1 MSEKVLMKGNE
12 AIAEAAI
19 RCGCR
24 HYFGYPI
31 TPQTEIAAY
40 MAKRMPKIGGTFLQA
55 ESEIAAINMVYGC
68 ASTGKRAMTSSSSPG
83 ISLKAEGIS
92 YLAGADLP
100 ALIVNVQRGG
110 PGLGGIQPSQ
120 SDYFFM
126 TRGPGH
132 GDFHI
137 IVLAPATVQEMADMT
152 RLAFELGEK
161 YRMPAMLLA
170 DGTMGQM
177 MEPVE
182 LPPEVPYEEW
192 KAKNEELKSGWAT
205 TGTELKREHHIVNS
219 LYLKPEELEKTNCE
233 RFERYAQLEKE
244 ECRWEEYMMDDAEI
258 CVVSC
263 GITARVSKNA
273 IVECRKRGIKVGMI
287 RPITLFPFPKAPL
300 SKAAAKVK
308 SFLTVEL
315 NMGQMSEDV
324 KLAINC
330 SKPVNMCNR
339 VGGMIP
345 STDEVIAAIE
355 KEAK

>member
-68 ASTGKRAMTSSSSPG
+68 ASTGRRAMTSSSSPG

-92 YLAGADLP
+92 YLAGSDLP
-100 ALIVNVQRGG
+100 ALIVNIQRGG

-137 IVLAPATVQEMADMT
+137 IVLAPATVQEMADLT

-177 MEPVE
+177 MEPVV
-182 LPPEVPYEEW
+182 LPETEIDPATVQAGKP
-192 KAKNEELKSGWAT
+192 WAT
-205 TGTELKREHHIVNS
+205 TGTEMKRKHNIINS
-219 LYLKPEELEKTNCE
+219 LYLKPDELERTNFE
-233 RFERYAQLEKE
+233 RFERYERLVKE
-244 ECRWEEYMMDDAEI
+244 EPRWEEYMMEDAEI
-258 CVVSC
+258 CVVST
-263 GITARVSKNA
+263 GITSRISKNA

-287 RPITLFPFPKAPL
+287 RPITLFPFPTEPL
-300 SKAAAKVK
+300 AKAAEKVK

-324 KLAINC
+324 ALATKC
-330 SKPVNMCNR
+330 SKPVSKCNR

-345 STDEVIAAIE
+345 STDEVIEAI
-355 KEAK
+355 AKLNG

>member
-1 MSEKVLMKGNE
+1 MSEKALMKGNE

-68 ASTGKRAMTSSSSPG
+68 ASTGRRAMTSSSSPG

-137 IVLAPATVQEMADMT
+137 IVLAPATVQEMADLT

-177 MEPVE
+177 MEPVV
-182 LPPEVPYEEW
+182 LPDEQTDPADVMKGKP
-192 KAKNEELKSGWAT
+192 WAT
-205 TGTELKREHHIVNS
+205 TGTEMKRAHNIVNS
-219 LYLKPEELEKTNCE
+219 LYLKPDELEKTNIS
-233 RFERYAQLEKE
+233 RFERYARLEKE
-244 ECRWEEYMMDDAEI
+244 EVRWEEYLMDDAEI
-258 CVVSC
+258 CVVST

-273 IVECRKRGIKVGMI
+273 SAECRRRGIRVGMI
-287 RPITLFPFPKAPL
+287 RPITLYPFPKEPL
-300 SKAAAKVK
+300 AKAAAKVG

-315 NMGQMSEDV
+315 NMGQMHEDV
-324 KLAINC
+324 LLATGC
-330 SKPVNMCNR
+330 TRPVAMCNR

-345 STDEVIAAIE
+345 STDEVVAAIE

>member
-1 MSEKVLMKGNE
+1 MSTKVLMKGNE

-40 MAKRMPKIGGTFLQA
+40 MSKRMPKIGGTFLQA

-68 ASTGKRAMTSSSSPG
+68 AATGRRAMTSSSSPG
-83 ISLKAEGIS
+83 ISLKAEGMS

-137 IVLAPATVQEMADMT
+137 IVLAPATVQEMADLT
-152 RLAFELGEK
+152 RLAFELADA

-177 MEPVE
+177 MEPVVLLE
-182 LPPEVPYEEW
+182 DEVDPESIPVGKP
-192 KAKNEELKSGWAT
+192 WAT
-205 TGTELKREHHIVNS
+205 RGTELKREHNIVNS
-219 LYLKPEELEKTNCE
+219 LYLKPDELEKTNLARFARYE
-233 RFERYAQLEKE
+233 RLERE
-244 ECRWEEYMMDDAEI
+244 ECRWEEYRMDDAEI
-258 CVVSC
+258 CVVSV

-273 IVECRKRGIKVGMI
+273 IVEARREGIKVGMI
-287 RPITLFPFPKAPL
+287 RPITLYPFPKAPFVQ
-300 SKAAAKVK
+300 AAAKVR

-315 NMGQMSEDV
+315 NMGQMNEDV
-324 KLAINC
+324 KLAIGC
-330 SKPVNMCNR
+330 SRPVGMCNR

-345 STDEVIAAIE
+345 STDEVLAAIR